1 MQISVRTFI
10 ASSIVLLHFSAACSN
25 CAAQEPEIIVEVDRQ
40 QLYEGESITYRIT
53 LNHVENPSPPMLNGF
68 DRFQVES
75 LGEQSLNS
83 QQITIV
89 NGRRSEII
97 RRGRQYNYR
106 LTPGS
111 SGQFS
116 IPAPSAEVNGQ
127 TLTGREIPLKVI
139 APVDQDVVRLEMNS
153 SKASVYPMQPFT
165 ISLTVAVRQLPVE
178 LSDRSPLG
186 VQGNDPV
193 KLSVPWLD
201 DDNVPK
207 DLSPKRAWQDVLNPL
222 ISRSAGNRSSMDG
235 MQINDIDSQSA
246 FSIFSRGAMVFQ
258 PPSVRTTRTN
268 QAGEKIPYVEYTLK
282 RDFVPQTSGTFS
294 FGPATMK
301 GMFGTELSNGK
312 LNGEQIYAVAK
323 AITVVA
329 RDAPLQGRP
338 TSFSGGIGVFHVSAD
353 LTPLS
358 ASVGD
363 PMTLSLRI
371 RGEGT
376 LADVR
381 PPDISSIP
389 EVSQFF
395 RTYDATEA
403 TQGNAR
409 EFTYSLRP
417 LTTDVQEFPA
427 IPVSY
432 FDVDREDYVTVRTV
446 AIPVTI
452 EAARQLAASDIVSQ
466 QVNNTVGRLEVS
478 DAGIFANHSS
488 LQTLRASEVSIR
500 SWLALWSGMLAV
512 YGLAVFGIVHYQQV
526 HSDPL
531 ERRRRTAKSRAAEA
545 LKLAEQHQDS
555 AKKECLDAM
564 NIAVTGLIA
573 DFSRI
578 SEAGMTSHDAATR
591 LQAVSADNSL
601 RDRTTGFLDCCDA
614 ARYGATEKSTS
625 ELLDEC
631 RLLVGDLGRELEKR
645 C

>member
-1 MQISVRTFI
+1 MQIFVRTFI
-10 ASSIVLLHFSAACSN
+10 ASSIVLLQFAAAYST

-53 LNHVENPSPPMLNGF
+53 LNHVETPSPPKLNGF

-83 QQITIV
+83 QQITII

-106 LTPGS
+106 LTPLS

-127 TLTGREIPLKVI
+127 TLIGREIPLKVI
-139 APVDQDVVRLEMNS
+139 APVEQDVVLLGM
-153 SKASVYPMQPFT
+153 KASRTSVYPMLPFT
-165 ISLTVAVRQLPVE
+165 ISLKVAIRQLPDPLRE
-178 LSDRSPLG
+178 RSPLS
-186 VQGNDPV
+186 VQANDPV

-201 DDNVPK
+201 DDQVSQ
-207 DLSPKRAWQDVLNPL
+207 DLAPTREWQKVMNPL
-222 ISRSAGNRSSMDG
+222 ISRSTGRRGSTDG
-235 MQINDIDSQSA
+235 MQINNIGSQSA
-246 FSIFSRGAMVFQ
+246 FSIFSRGAMVFL
-258 PPSVRTTRTN
+258 PPSVRTTKTN
-268 QAGEKIPYVEYTLK
+268 KDGEQVQYVEYTLQ
-282 RDFVPQTSGTFS
+282 REFVPQAIGVFS
-294 FGPATMK
+294 FGPVTMK
-301 GMFGTELSNGK
+301 GMFGTDLADGK

-329 RDAPLQGRP
+329 RDAPLEGRP
-338 TSFSGGIGVFHVSAD
+338 TSFSGGIGVFNVISS
-353 LTPLS
+353 LTPVS

-376 LADVR
+376 LANVR

-403 TQGNAR
+403 RHGNAR

-432 FDVDREDYVTVRTV
+432 FDVDQEDYVTVRTV

-452 EAARQLAASDIVSQ
+452 EAARQLDASDIVSQ
-466 QVNNTVGRLEVS
+466 HVSNTNGRLEVS
-478 DAGIFANHSS
+478 DAGIFANHTS
-488 LQTLRASEVSIR
+488 LQTLRASEVTIGR
-500 SWLALWSGMLAV
+500 WLALWSGMLGA
-512 YGLAVFGIVHYQQV
+512 YGVAAFGIIRYQQI

-531 ERRRRTAKSRAAEA
+531 EKRRRTAKSRAATS
-545 LKLAEQHQDS
+545 LKRAEQYRDD

-573 DFSRI
+573 DFSRV

-591 LQAVSADNSL
+591 LQAVGADNSL
-601 RDRTTGFLDCCDA
+601 QDRTTGFLDHCDA
-614 ARYGATEKSTS
+614 ARYGATVKSIS

-631 RLLVGDLGRELEKR
+631 RLLVGDLGRELGKR